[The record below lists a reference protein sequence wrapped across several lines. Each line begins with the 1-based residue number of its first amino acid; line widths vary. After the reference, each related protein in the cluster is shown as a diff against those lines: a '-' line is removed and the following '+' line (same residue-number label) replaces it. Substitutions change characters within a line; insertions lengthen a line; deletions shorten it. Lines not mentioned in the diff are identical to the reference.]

1 MTTIKDFELYS
12 LSKETMKALKK
23 LGYDRPTEVQEK
35 VMPLVFKNIDIIVKS
50 QTGSGKTAAFAI
62 PICEKL
68 EIEERYPQVLVLTP
82 TRELA
87 VQIKEDFSHLGR
99 FRRIRCAAVYG
110 KQPMGIQKRELG
122 QRVHVVVGT
131 PGRTYDHI
139 ERKNLILEEIK
150 YLVIDEADK
159 MLDMG
164 FIDQVESIIKLLP
177 KNRVTMLFSATMPD
191 MIEDI
196 CKKYMRKPRKV
207 EVASNIST
215 TEKIQQYCY
224 EVEEDNKFSLLKK
237 IIYTEKPESC
247 ILFCNTREKV
257 DSLLKKMKGE
267 RFFCEGLHGGM
278 EQSHRLS
285 IVQSFKRGEF
295 HFLIATDVAARGIH
309 IDDVTHVINYE
320 VPMENESYVHRI
332 GRTGRVE
339 SKGVAITFA
348 SLREQRFLRDIE
360 DYIQYKIPRRE
371 FPTDAEVQEGKGAFE
386 DKIKSRPK
394 ARKNKTEV
402 LNREITRIRINSGKT
417 KRMRPGD
424 ILGAISN
431 IKGVNPEDIGI
442 IDVQDTCSYVEI
454 FGRDADYIVKE
465 LQDTNIKGKV
475 HTVKKVRFRDT

>member
-1 MTTIKDFELYS
+1 MTIKTDFEHYG
-12 LSKETMKALKK
+12 LSKETLKALKK
-23 LGYDRPTEVQEK
+23 LGYDKPTEVQAK
-35 VMPLVFKNIDIIVKS
+35 VIPMVFKNTDIIVKS

-62 PICEKL
+62 PICERL
-68 EIEERYPQVLVLTP
+68 ELEKRYPQVLVLTP

-87 VQIKEDFSHLGR
+87 VQVKEDFSHLGR
-99 FRRIRCAAVYG
+99 FRRIRCAAVFG
-110 KQPMGIQKRELG
+110 KQPMELQKRELR

-131 PGRTYDHI
+131 PGRTFDHI
-139 ERKNLILEEIK
+139 ERQNLNLEEIR

-164 FIDQVESIIKLLP
+164 FIDQVEAIIKLLP
-177 KNRVTMLFSATMPD
+177 QNRITMLFSATMPD
-191 MIEDI
+191 MIEEV
-196 CKKYMRKPRKV
+196 CNKYMRKPQKV
-207 EVASNIST
+207 EVASKVST

-257 DSLLKKMKGE
+257 DSLLGKMKAE

-278 EQSHRLS
+278 EQDQRLS

-295 HFLIATDVAARGIH
+295 HFLVATDVAARGIH
-309 IDDVTHVINYE
+309 IDDVTHIVNYD

-339 SKGVAITFA
+339 NKGVAITLA
-348 SLREQRFLRDIE
+348 SPRELRFLQDIE
-360 DYIQYKIPRRE
+360 EYVQYKIPRRE
-371 FPTDAEVQEGKGAFE
+371 LPTDAEVQKGRGAFE
-386 DKIKSRPK
+386 DKIKSKPK
-394 ARKNKTEV
+394 ARKNKAEA
-402 LNREITRIRINSGKT
+402 LNREITKIRINAGKT

-431 IKGVNPEDIGI
+431 IKGINPEDIGI
-442 IDVQDTCSYVEI
+442 IDVQDTCSYVEV
-454 FGRDADYIVKE
+454 FGKDADYIVKE
-465 LQDTNIKGKV
+465 LQDTSIKGKV
-475 HTVKKVRFRDT
+475 HTVKKVRFRNA

>member
-1 MTTIKDFELYS
+1 MVTNKDFGHYG
-12 LSKETMKALKK
+12 LSQETLKALKK

-35 VMPLVFKNIDIIVKS
+35 VMPMVFKNSDLIVKS

-68 EIEERYPQVLVLTP
+68 ELEIRHPQVLVLTP

-87 VQIKEDFSHLGR
+87 VQVKEDFAHLGR

-110 KQPMGIQKRELG
+110 KQPMEIQKRELR

-131 PGRTYDHI
+131 PGRTFDHI
-139 ERKNLILEEIK
+139 ERQNLILEEIK

-164 FIDQVESIIKLLP
+164 FIDQVEGIIKLLP
-177 KNRVTMLFSATMPD
+177 RDRITLLFSATMPD
-191 MIEDI
+191 MIEEI
-196 CKKYMRKPRKV
+196 CRKYMRKPQKV
-207 EVASNIST
+207 EVISKVST

-224 EVEEDNKFSLLKK
+224 KVEESDKFSLLKK
-237 IIYTEKPESC
+237 IIYVEKPESC

-257 DSLLKKMKGE
+257 ESLLGKMKSEG
-267 RFFCEGLHGGM
+267 FFCEGLHGGM
-278 EQSHRLS
+278 EQDHRLS
-285 IVQSFKRGEF
+285 IVQDFKRGEF
-295 HFLIATDVAARGIH
+295 HFLVATDVAARGIH
-309 IDDVTHVINYE
+309 IDDVTHVFNYE

-339 SKGVAITFA
+339 SKGIAITLA
-348 SLREQRFLRDIE
+348 SSRESRFLRDIE
-360 DYIQYKIPRRE
+360 EYVGYEIPIRE
-371 FPTDAEVQEGKGAFE
+371 SPTDTEVQKGRGEFE
-386 DKIKSRPK
+386 DKIKVRPK
-394 ARKNKTEV
+394 AKKNKAEA
-402 LNREITRIRINSGKT
+402 LNREITRIRINAGKT

-454 FGRDADYIVKE
+454 FGKDADFIVRE
-465 LQDTNIKGKV
+465 LKDTNIKGKAY
-475 HTVKKVRFRDT
+475 TVKKVRFRS

>member
-1 MTTIKDFELYS
+1 MITKKDFEYYG
-12 LSKETMKALKK
+12 LSTETLKALKK

-35 VMPLVFKNIDIIVKS
+35 VIPMVLKNADIIVKS

-68 EIEERYPQVLVLTP
+68 ELEKRYPQVLVLTP

-87 VQIKEDFSHLGR
+87 VQVKEDFSHLGR
-99 FRRIRCAAVYG
+99 FRRIRCAAIYG
-110 KQPMGIQKRELG
+110 KQPMEIQKRELR

-131 PGRTYDHI
+131 PGRTFDHI
-139 ERKNLILEEIK
+139 ERQSLNLEEIK

-164 FIDQVESIIKLLP
+164 FIDQVELIIKLLP
-177 KNRVTMLFSATMPD
+177 PNRVTMLFSATMPD
-191 MIEDI
+191 MIEEI
-196 CKKYMRKPRKV
+196 CNKYMRKPQKV
-207 EVASNIST
+207 EIVSNISP
-215 TEKIQQYCY
+215 TEKIEQYYY
-224 EVEEDNKFSLLKK
+224 EVEESNKFSLLKK

-257 DSLLKKMKGE
+257 ESLMDKMKAEG
-267 RFFCEGLHGGM
+267 FFCEGLHGGM
-278 EQSHRLS
+278 EQDHRLS

-295 HFLIATDVAARGIH
+295 HFLVATDVAARGIH
-309 IDDVTHVINYE
+309 IDDVTHVVNYE

-339 SKGVAITFA
+339 SKGVAITLV
-348 SLREQRFLRDIE
+348 SPREIRFLHDIE
-360 DYIQYKIPRRE
+360 EYMHYKIPRRE
-371 FPTDAEVQEGKGAFE
+371 TPTDDEVQKGMGAFE
-386 DKIKSRPK
+386 DKIKSKPK
-394 ARKNKTEV
+394 AKKSKSEA
-402 LNREITRIRINSGKT
+402 LNREITRIRINAGKT

-465 LQDTNIKGKV
+465 LQDTSIKGKV
-475 HTVKKVRFRDT
+475 YTVIKVRFRNA

>member
-1 MTTIKDFELYS
+1 MEKKDFGRFS
-12 LSKETMKALKK
+12 LSQETLKALKK

-35 VMPLVFKNIDIIVKS
+35 VMPLVFRGRDLIVRS

-68 EIEERYPQVLVLTP
+68 ELEKRYPQVLVLAP

-87 VQIKEDFSHLGR
+87 VQVKEDFSHLGR

-110 KQPMGIQKRELG
+110 KQPMEIQKRELR

-131 PGRTYDHI
+131 PGRTMDHI
-139 ERKNLILEEIK
+139 QRENLILDEIK

-164 FIDQVESIIKLLP
+164 FIDQVEAIVRLLP
-177 KNRVTMLFSATMPD
+177 QNRATLLFSATMPEA
-191 MIEDI
+191 IEDI
-196 CKKYMRKPRKV
+196 CRKYMKKPQRI
-207 EVASNIST
+207 EVVSRVST
-215 TEKIQQYCY
+215 TEKIKQYCY
-224 EVEEDNKFSLLKK
+224 RVEDPEKFNLLKK
-237 IIYTEKPESC
+237 LIYVEKPESC
-247 ILFCNTREKV
+247 IIFCNTREKV
-257 DSLLKKMKGE
+257 EELLRGMKSEG
-267 RFFCEGLHGGM
+267 FYCEGLHGGM
-278 EQSHRLS
+278 EQDRRLA
-285 IVQSFKRGEF
+285 IVKDFKRGEF

-320 VPMENESYVHRI
+320 VPMESESYIHRI

-339 SKGVAITFA
+339 NRGVAITFA
-348 SLREQRFLRDIE
+348 AQGETRFLSQVEEFIG
-360 DYIQYKIPRRE
+360 YNIPIRE
-371 FPTDAEVQEGKGAFE
+371 EPAEAEVKKARSDFE

-394 ARKNKTEV
+394 AKKSKTEL
-402 LNREITRIRINSGKT
+402 LNREITKIRINAGKT
-417 KRMRPGD
+417 KKMRPGD

-454 FGRDADYIVKE
+454 FGKDADYIVRE
-465 LQDTNIKGKV
+465 LQDTSIKGKT
-475 HTVKKVRFRDT
+475 HTVKRVRFRS

>member
-1 MTTIKDFELYS
+1 MTKKDFEYYG
-12 LSKETMKALKK
+12 LSEETLKALEK
-23 LGYDRPTEVQEK
+23 LGYNSPTEVQAK
-35 VMPLVFKNIDIIVKS
+35 VMPLVFKNMDLIVKS

-62 PICEKL
+62 PICERL
-68 EIEERYPQVLVLTP
+68 ELEKRHPQVLVLTP

-99 FRRIRCAAVYG
+99 FRRIRCSAVYG
-110 KQPMGIQKRELG
+110 KQPMELQKRELR

-131 PGRTYDHI
+131 PGRTFDHI
-139 ERKNLILEEIK
+139 ERQNLNLEEIR

-164 FIDQVESIIKLLP
+164 FIDQVEAIIMLLP
-177 KNRVTMLFSATMPD
+177 AGRITMLFSATMPEA
-191 MIEDI
+191 IEDI
-196 CKKYMRKPRKV
+196 CRKYMRKPQRIEIVSKV
-207 EVASNIST
+207 ST
-215 TEKIQQYCY
+215 TEKIRQYCY
-224 EVEEDNKFSLLKK
+224 EIEEKDKFGLLKK

-247 ILFCNTREKV
+247 IIFCNTREKV
-257 DSLLKKMKGE
+257 EDLLERLKAE

-278 EQSHRLS
+278 EQGRRLS
-285 IVQSFKRGEF
+285 IVQGFKRGEF
-295 HFLIATDVAARGIH
+295 HFMVATDVAARGIH
-309 IDDVTHVINYE
+309 IDDVTHVVNYE

-339 SKGVAITFA
+339 NKGVAITLA
-348 SLREQRFLRDIE
+348 SPRELKFLQNIE
-360 DYIQYKIPRRE
+360 EYIQYEIPRRE
-371 FPTDAEVQEGKGAFE
+371 LPSDDEVRRGRGAFE

-394 ARKNKTEV
+394 PRKNKAEA
-402 LNREITRIRINSGKT
+402 LNREITRIRINAGKT

-454 FGRDADYIVKE
+454 FGRDADYIVRE
-465 LQDTNIKGKV
+465 LQDTSIKGKV
-475 HTVKKVRFRDT
+475 HTVRKVRFRNN

>member
-1 MTTIKDFELYS
+1 MITNKDFEQYG
-12 LSKETMKALKK
+12 LSKETLKSLKK

-35 VMPLVFKNIDIIVKS
+35 VIPLVFKDADIIVKS

-68 EIEERYPQVLVLTP
+68 ELLKRYPQVLVLTP

-87 VQIKEDFSHLGR
+87 VQIKEDFSQLGR
-99 FRRIRCAAVYG
+99 FRRIRCTAVFG
-110 KQPMGIQKRELG
+110 KQPMEIQKRELR

-131 PGRTYDHI
+131 PGRTFDHI
-139 ERKNLILEEIK
+139 ERQNLKLEEIS

-164 FIDQVESIIKLLP
+164 FIDQVEAIIKLLP
-177 KNRVTMLFSATMPD
+177 QNRITMLFSATMPD
-191 MIEDI
+191 GIEEI
-196 CKKYMRKPRKV
+196 CNKYMKKPRKV
-207 EVASNIST
+207 EVASRIST
-215 TEKIQQYCY
+215 TEKILQYCY
-224 EVEEDNKFSLLKK
+224 EIEEGNKFSLLKK

-257 DSLLKKMKGE
+257 ESLLKNMKAEG
-267 RFFCEGLHGGM
+267 FFCEGLHGGM
-278 EQSHRLS
+278 EQGHRLS
-285 IVQSFKRGEF
+285 VVQGFKRGEF

-339 SKGVAITFA
+339 NKGTAITLA
-348 SLREQRFLRDIE
+348 SPGELRFLKDIE
-360 DYIQYKIPRRE
+360 EYIQYKIPRRKI
-371 FPTDAEVQEGKGAFE
+371 PSDAEVQKGIADFEGR
-386 DKIKSRPK
+386 IKSRPK
-394 ARKNKTEV
+394 AKKNKAEA
-402 LNREITRIRINSGKT
+402 LNREITKIRINAGKT

-454 FGRDADYIVKE
+454 FGRDADYIVRE
-465 LQDTNIKGKV
+465 LQDTSIKGKV
-475 HTVKKVRFRDT
+475 HTVKKVRFRNA

>member
-1 MTTIKDFELYS
+1 MTTNKNFEQYG
-12 LSKETMKALKK
+12 LSKETLKALKK

-35 VMPLVFKNIDIIVKS
+35 VIPIVFQNADIIVKS

-68 EIEERYPQVLVLTP
+68 ELTTRYPQVLVLTP

-87 VQIKEDFSHLGR
+87 VQIKDDFSHLGR
-99 FRRIRCAAVYG
+99 FRRIRCTAVYG
-110 KQPMGIQKRELG
+110 KQPMEIQKRELR

-131 PGRTYDHI
+131 PGRTFDHI
-139 ERKNLILEEIK
+139 ERQNLKLEEIR

-164 FIDQVESIIKLLP
+164 FVDQVEAIIKQLP
-177 KNRVTMLFSATMPD
+177 QNRITMLFSATMPD
-191 MIEDI
+191 RIEEI
-196 CKKYMRKPRKV
+196 CSKYMKKPRKV
-207 EVASNIST
+207 EIVSKVST
-215 TEKIQQYCY
+215 SSKIEQYCY
-224 EVEEDNKFSLLKK
+224 EVPESSKFSLLKK

-257 DSLLKKMKGE
+257 ESLLGKMKAEG
-267 RFFCEGLHGGM
+267 FFCEGLHGGM
-278 EQSHRLS
+278 EQSHRLN
-285 IVQSFKRGEF
+285 IVQRFKRGEYQ
-295 HFLIATDVAARGIH
+295 FLAATDVAARGIH

-339 SKGVAITFA
+339 NKGIAITLA
-348 SLREQRFLRDIE
+348 SPGELRFLSDIE
-360 DYIQYKIPRRE
+360 EYIQYEIPRRE
-371 FPTDAEVQEGKGAFE
+371 IPADAEVNKGRAAYE

-394 ARKNKTEV
+394 AKKSKAEA
-402 LNREITRIRINSGKT
+402 LNREITKIRINAGKA

-442 IDVQDTCSYVEI
+442 IDIQDNCSYVEI
-454 FGRDADYIVKE
+454 FGRDADYIARE
-465 LQDTNIKGKV
+465 LQDTSIKGKV
-475 HTVKKVRFRDT
+475 HTVKKVRFRN

>member
-1 MTTIKDFELYS
+1 MITNKDFELYS

-35 VMPLVFKNIDIIVKS
+35 VIPMVFNNADIIVKS

-68 EIEERYPQVLVLTP
+68 ELEERHPQVLVLTP

-87 VQIKEDFSHLGR
+87 VQIKDEFSNLGR
-99 FRRIRCAAVYG
+99 FKRIRSAAIFG
-110 KQPMGIQKRELG
+110 KHPMGIQKRELG

-139 ERKNLILEEIK
+139 ERQNLILEEIK

-164 FIDQVESIIKLLP
+164 FIDQVEAIIKLLP
-177 KNRVTMLFSATMPD
+177 RNRVTMLFSATMPD
-191 MIEDI
+191 MIEEI
-196 CKKYMRKPRKV
+196 CKKYMRNPRKI
-207 EVASNIST
+207 EVASKISA

-257 DSLLKKMKGE
+257 DSLLREMKAE

-278 EQSHRLS
+278 EQDHRLS
-285 IVQSFKRGEF
+285 IVQNFKRGEF

-309 IDDVTHVINYE
+309 IDDVTHVVNYE

-339 SKGVAITFA
+339 NKGVAITFA
-348 SLREQRFLRDIE
+348 SPRELRFLQDIE
-360 DYIQYKIPRRE
+360 DYIQYKIPRRG
-371 FPTDAEVQEGKGAFE
+371 FPTDAEVQEGKGEFE
-386 DKIKSRPK
+386 EKIKSRPK
-394 ARKNKTEV
+394 ARKNKAEV
-402 LNREITRIRINSGKT
+402 LNREITRIRINAGKT

-454 FGRDADYIVKE
+454 FGKDADYIVKE
-465 LQDTNIKGKV
+465 LQDTNIKGKA
-475 HTVKKVRFRDT
+475 HTVKKVRFRNT